1 VTLSSRLSA
10 SAYSCAMLTSEE
22 PLSSHRLASAP
33 RKRLA
38 SACWHRLD
46 FQLFSV
52 FQGHVC

>member
-1 VTLSSRLSA
+1 MLGTLSSRSSA

-38 SACWHRLD
+38 SACWHALG
-46 FQLFSV
+46 FWVGYL
-52 FQGHVC
+52 G